1 MITTI
6 YRFIYPFLIDSY
18 YEGSIIFSNNRRYS
32 MTGNISEDDLLA
44 KNITSISL
52 CTDGGF
58 LLSIIAVKK

>member
-1 MITTI
+1 
-6 YRFIYPFLIDSY
+6 
-18 YEGSIIFSNNRRYS
+18 
-32 MTGNISEDDLLA
+32 MTGNISVDDLLA